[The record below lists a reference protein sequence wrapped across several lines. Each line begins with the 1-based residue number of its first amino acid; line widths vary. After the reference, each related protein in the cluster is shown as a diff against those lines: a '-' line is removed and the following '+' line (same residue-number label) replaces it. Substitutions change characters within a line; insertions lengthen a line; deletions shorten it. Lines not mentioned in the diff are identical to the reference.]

1 MFRVRLPV
9 SSLLLCAVLALV
21 ACEGRQFGARE
32 TGALGG
38 AALGAGLGAIIGNQT
53 GSTGAGIAIGSAVG
67 ALSGGLIGNEL
78 DRQDAALTQNEERIA
93 AQERQLEENRRLIQE
108 LRQRG
113 ADVYSTERGVVVNL
127 PDVLFEFD
135 SARLTGDARRVVGD
149 ISDALR
155 QAPGRT
161 VSIEGHTD
169 SIGTLEYNQTLSEAR
184 ARSVAS
190 ELVVQGVA
198 RGKIATRG
206 YGESQPIASNKTD
219 SGRQRNRRVEVIIE
233 NR

>member
-1 MFRVRLPV
+1 MVRPSLFRT
-9 SSLLLCAVLALV
+9 SLLCIALTLV
-21 ACEGRQFGARE
+21 ACEGQQFGARE

-38 AALGAGLGAIIGNQT
+38 AALGAGLGAIIGNQV

-67 ALSGGLIGNEL
+67 ALSGGLVGNEL
-78 DRQDAALTQNEERIA
+78 DRQGEALNQNDQRIA
-93 AQERQLEENRRLIQE
+93 NQDRQLEENRRLIEE

-135 SARLTGDARRVVGD
+135 SSALTPAARSVARDVANAIHNVPNRH
-149 ISDALR
+149 I
-155 QAPGRT
+155 
-161 VSIEGHTD
+161 SIEGHTD
-169 SIGTLEYNQTLSEAR
+169 SIGTIEYNQKLSEAR

-190 ELVVQGVA
+190 ELIADGTPRA
-198 RGKIATRG
+198 RISTRG
-206 YGESQPIASNKTD
+206 YGESRPIASNKTD
-219 SGRQRNRRVEVIIE
+219 SGRQRNRRVEIVIE

>member
-1 MFRVRLPV
+1 MLRL
-9 SSLLLCAVLALV
+9 SSLRSGLLCIVLALA
-21 ACEGRQFGARE
+21 ACEGQQFGARE

-78 DRQDAALTQNEERIA
+78 DRQGGMLDQNEQRIA
-93 AQERQLEENRRLIQE
+93 AQDQQLQENRRLIDE

-113 ADVYSTERGVVVNL
+113 ADVYSTSRGVVVNL

-135 SARLTGDARRVVGD
+135 SAVLTRDARGVAGD
-149 ISDALR
+149 VANAIRGIPDRRIS
-155 QAPGRT
+155 
-161 VSIEGHTD
+161 VEGHTD
-169 SIGTLEYNQTLSEAR
+169 SIGTIEYNQKLSESR

-190 ELVVQGVA
+190 ELIAQGTP
-198 RGKIATRG
+198 RGRVSTHG
-206 YGESQPIASNKTD
+206 YGESRPIASNKTA
-219 SGRQRNRRVEVIIE
+219 SGRQRNRRVEIVIE